1 MRVLPI
7 LALVLGL
14 AACGSSPPPKRP
26 DPRPP
31 GPGSAATPT
40 EPASAAT
47 CDDACTQY
55 AVCYEQ
61 VYSKDY
67 SGGGEC
73 VTSCEEMAEADR
85 SQYIAEWT
93 DSGADCATLM
103 GQ

>member
-1 MRVLPI
+1 MIALVAMRLVPI
-7 LALVLGL
+7 LAVVLGV

-31 GPGSAATPT
+31 APGSA
-40 EPASAAT
+40 AAT

-55 AVCYEQ
+55 AVCYEEA
-61 VYSKDY
+61 YSKDY

-85 SQYIAEWT
+85 TQYIADWT
-93 DSGADCATLM
+93 ASDADCAKLM

>member
-1 MRVLPI
+1 MK
-7 LALVLGL
+7 LVLVAMVV

-31 GPGSAATPT
+31 GPGSGATPT
-40 EPASAAT
+40 AAAT

-61 VYSKDY
+61 VYAKDY

-73 VTSCEEMAEADR
+73 VTSCDEMAEPDKT
-85 SQYIAEWT
+85 QYIAEWT
-93 DSGADCATLM
+93 ASDADCAKLM

>member
-7 LALVLGL
+7 LALALGL

-31 GPGSAATPT
+31 GPIA
-40 EPASAAT
+40 AAT

-73 VTSCEEMAEADR
+73 VTSCEEMAEADK

-93 DSGADCATLM
+93 DSGADCAKLM
-103 GQ
+103 GE

>member
-1 MRVLPI
+1 MNRV
-7 LALVLGL
+7 ASTVLVLLLG
-14 AACGSSPPPKRP
+14 CGSSPKRP

-31 GPGSAATPT
+31 APGSAAP
-40 EPASAAT
+40 PAAAAT

-73 VTSCEEMAEADR
+73 VTSCEEMAEPDK

-93 DSGADCATLM
+93 DSGADCAKLM
-103 GQ
+103 GE